1 MRGFMLV
8 ALKFCN
14 FFTITKK
21 FKLKTHEITGKYQQ
35 GTHNLIFCWSSSSSI
50 LCVNCMI
57 STVPSLLIILKAKSF
72 VLLLLLF

>member
-1 MRGFMLV
+1 MLV

-21 FKLKTHEITGKYQQ
+21 FKLLKTHEIKYQQ

-50 LCVNCMI
+50 LCINCMI

>member
-1 MRGFMLV
+1 M

-21 FKLKTHEITGKYQQ
+21 LKLKTREIKYQQ
-35 GTHNLIFCWSSSSSI
+35 GTHNLIFCWSSSSI
-50 LCVNCMI
+50 LCINCMI

>member
-1 MRGFMLV
+1 MLV

-21 FKLKTHEITGKYQQ
+21 FKLKTHEIKYQQ
-35 GTHNLIFCWSSSSSI
+35 GKHNLIFCWSSSSGI
-50 LCVNCMI
+50 LCINCMV

>member
-21 FKLKTHEITGKYQQ
+21 FKLKTHEIKYQQ

-50 LCVNCMI
+50 LCINCMI